1 MTRVSSEPG
10 LREIKLIC
18 VVNCIFHSPFFY
30 DRLLIL
36 LNMVLSNQDTLQ
48 WLIIY
53 PIHFYIQYSYYYNHF
68 YLILVYNNPY

>member
-18 VVNCIFHSPFFY
+18 AVNCIFHSPFFY

-48 WLIIY
+48 
-53 PIHFYIQYSYYYNHF
+53 
-68 YLILVYNNPY
+68 